1 MNVETKLKKNI
12 DNISEI
18 YKTLINVIKRIG
30 WS

>member
-1 MNVETKLKKNI
+1 MNVEAKLKKNI
-12 DNISEI
+12 DNISVI